1 MGATHWFF
9 LPLLFAAQLLPAKPA
24 PQHVTVVPTLTTSGS
39 RTVLHLDVTPKPNI
53 HVYGP
58 GAKDF
63 TQPSLKI
70 TAPDGIVLDKA
81 AFPPPEMVLD
91 PILKERIPMYTKTF
105 RVVQPTNLRA
115 GQAATVSAVLTYQAC
130 DDKMC
135 FAPASLPVTWLIKN

>member
-1 MGATHWFF
+1 MGATHSFF
-9 LPLLFAAQLLPAKPA
+9 LPLLLAAQLLPAKPA
-24 PQHVTVVPTLTTSGS
+24 PQQVTAVATVTTSGA

-70 TAPDGIVLDKA
+70 TAPDGIVMDTA
-81 AFPPPEMVLD
+81 GFPAPEMVVD

-105 RVVQPTNLRA
+105 RVVQPTSLKV
-115 GQAATVSAVLTYQAC
+115 GQAAAVSGVLTYQAC

-135 FAPASLPVTWLIKN
+135 FAPASMPVTWVIK